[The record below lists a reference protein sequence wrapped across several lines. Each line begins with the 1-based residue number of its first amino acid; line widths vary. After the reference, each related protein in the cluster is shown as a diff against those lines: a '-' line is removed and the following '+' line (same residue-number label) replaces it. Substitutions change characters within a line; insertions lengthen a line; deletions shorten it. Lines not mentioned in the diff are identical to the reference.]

1 MFEMVITVD
10 PIIQGVPNVGT
21 SLHTTQGGHYPNI
34 PSSVEYKT
42 DLCEKY
48 NQLISNSSFEHDINL
63 FVYFIYQIYVFKQIY
78 LGVICLIID
87 AFKVFILQSSIM
99 LSIFYTSV
107 DYYLSCFQVNI
118 IFIDK
123 LAYTITTNC

>member
-87 AFKVFILQSSIM
+87 AFSFILQSSMM
-99 LSIFYTSV
+99 LSIFLYIS
-107 DYYLSCFQVNI
+107 
-118 IFIDK
+118 
-123 LAYTITTNC
+123 

>member
-10 PIIQGVPNVGT
+10 PIIQGLPNVGT

-63 FVYFIYQIYVFKQIY
+63 FVYFIYQIYVFKQMY

-87 AFKVFILQSSIM
+87 AFNTKLDNVEYFPIHQLTIICLVCRSTLYLLISLRILLPLIAKM
-99 LSIFYTSV
+99 
-107 DYYLSCFQVNI
+107 
-118 IFIDK
+118 
-123 LAYTITTNC
+123 

>member
-1 MFEMVITVD
+1 MSIDFELFYQSHQRSYKFLIWFQPMFEMVITVD

-87 AFKVFILQSSIM
+87 AFIL
-99 LSIFYTSV
+99 
-107 DYYLSCFQVNI
+107 
-118 IFIDK
+118 
-123 LAYTITTNC
+123 